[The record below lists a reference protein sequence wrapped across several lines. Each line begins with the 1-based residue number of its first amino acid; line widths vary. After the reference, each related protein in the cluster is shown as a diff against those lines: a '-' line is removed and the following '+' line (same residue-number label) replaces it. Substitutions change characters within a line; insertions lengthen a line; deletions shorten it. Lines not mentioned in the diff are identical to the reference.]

1 MWRWMEY
8 LRYYKIPPQHEC
20 KKYHLKKIGRW
31 LSRTRKRE
39 EGCSIWVGWIRGT
52 QFLRRTISWKKVN
65 CPGRPKGLL
74 TGPEGLKLFFD
85 PLHIALWFLFHSLKL
100 NFLSICDICKEPVK
114 KPHQSADRP
123 LTILVSLS
131 TTKCMQIS
139 SRSNLSR
146 SDRRTRHEASSN
158 RATCSSLVIPPS
170 KYGIRWNRRHRETVS
185 DC

>member
-1 MWRWMEY
+1 MSAKSTIWRKLVVDWAGPERERRAAASE
-8 LRYYKIPPQHEC
+8 LDEFAERNFCGGQSAG
-20 KKYHLKKIGRW
+20 KKLIARAG
-31 LSRTRKRE
+31 
-39 EGCSIWVGWIRGT
+39 
-52 QFLRRTISWKKVN
+52 
-65 CPGRPKGLL
+65 PKGFLQ
-74 TGPEGLKLFFD
+74 GPKAILGLKLFFD
-85 PLHIALWFLFHSLKL
+85 PLHIAIWFLFHSLKL

-158 RATCSSLVIPPS
+158 RATCSSLMIPPS